1 MNKIEV
7 YSSEENGK
15 LVLGVKVQDKTA
27 SLQDLLDIWQPLCDD
42 TLIHKEYAPGFHN
55 VCKGCSVN
63 CCDTAYVIPDI
74 IAFKK
79 IARQLELDH
88 TEFIHRYFHEEKR
101 LAGLLRLEPNPCI
114 FLKQK
119 ICSIYELRSL
129 ICRFYICTPLQGE
142 TEELIYKISWAGGA
156 ATQVYAESK
165 GLLDKNPAASLSSF
179 DLLFYNLLEEYRNSQ
194 MVQAFLQAS
203 DYRDIPL
210 GLFLPESDYV
220 KE

>member
-1 MNKIEV
+1 MSKIEV
-7 YSSEENGK
+7 YQSQENGK
-15 LVLGVKVQDKTA
+15 IVMGVKVRDKAA

-42 TLIHKEYAPGFHN
+42 TLIHKEYAPGFHD

-79 IARQLELDH
+79 ISSLLGIEH
-88 TEFIHRYFHEEKR
+88 KKFIKNYFQQEK
-101 LAGLLRLEPNPCI
+101 LAAGLLRLQPNPCI

-119 ICSIYELRSL
+119 ICSIYESRSL

-142 TEELIYKISWAGGA
+142 TEELIYKISWAGAA
-156 ATQVYAESK
+156 ATQLYAENQ
-165 GLLDKNPAASLSSF
+165 GLLVKEQNASLSSF
-179 DLLFYNLLEEYRNSQ
+179 DLLFLNLLNDYRNTE

-203 DYRDIPL
+203 DYKDIPL
-210 GLFLPESDYV
+210 ALFLP
-220 KE
+220 

>member
-1 MNKIEV
+1 MSKIEV
-7 YSSEENGK
+7 YPSQENGK
-15 LVLGVKVQDKTA
+15 LVMGVNVEDKTA

-79 IARQLELDH
+79 ISRQLGLNH
-88 TEFIHRYFHEEKR
+88 KEFIQNYFQQEK
-101 LAGLLRLEPNPCI
+101 LAAGLLRLEPNPCI

-156 ATQVYAESK
+156 ATQVYAESQ
-165 GLLDKNPAASLSSF
+165 GLLAKEQTASLSSF
-179 DLLFYNLLEEYRNSQ
+179 DMLFYNLLDDYRNTR
-194 MVQAFLQAS
+194 MVQAFLQAD
-203 DYRDIPL
+203 DYRDVPL
-210 GLFLPESDYV
+210 ELFLPG
-220 KE
+220 K